1 MKKLHIFSAE
11 KDRKIAWL
19 VSIIFLSMA
28 WLAFAAILIWAV
40 LAGCMIGDDQPIVVV
55 LGSLL
60 IAGLI
65 LIPIQLVRY
74 FRQK

>member
-1 MKKLHIFSAE
+1 MKKIHIFSPK
-11 KDRKIAWL
+11 KDQKIAWL
-19 VSIIFLSMA
+19 VSIIFMSMA
-28 WLAFAAILIWAV
+28 WLTFAAILVWAILV
-40 LAGCMIGDDQPIVVV
+40 GCTGGGDDPIVAA

-60 IAGLI
+60 IAGLV